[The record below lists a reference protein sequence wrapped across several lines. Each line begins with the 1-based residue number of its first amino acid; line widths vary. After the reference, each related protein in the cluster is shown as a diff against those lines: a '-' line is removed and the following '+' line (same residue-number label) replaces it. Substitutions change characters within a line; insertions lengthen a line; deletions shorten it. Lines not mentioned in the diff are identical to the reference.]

1 MATAAAPRPAPAART
16 SPLVDPFDTTAAPA
30 RPRTTPTPVAR
41 TAAPAA
47 PTPVARTATVA
58 APAPRAN
65 DPFTNVYSDPTQRRP
80 VARPRVQAPPSAH
93 TGAIITEF

>member
-1 MATAAAPRPAPAART
+1 VART
-16 SPLVDPFDTTAAPA
+16 
-30 RPRTTPTPVAR
+30 TTPAPVAR
-41 TAAPAA
+41 T
-47 PTPVARTATVA
+47 T
-58 APAPRAN
+58 APRAN